1 MGRPDAGCG
10 RCRTSISSRSL
21 NFVRFVIDAN
31 VYVQMSLTGGVLAPL
46 AGHDLI
52 APPIFG
58 SEVTASLCELTY
70 RGEVPVEVA
79 RRIVDDLARPVVSIQ
94 QPADIYVRAWD
105 LARSLGWAKSYDAEY
120 LALAL
125 ILEIPLVTIDA
136 RLRRGAGHIV
146 AMPTLAEVPKA

>member
-10 RCRTSISSRSL
+10 RCRTSIASRSL
-21 NFVRFVIDAN
+21 IFVRFVIDAN

-94 QPADIYVRAWD
+94 QPADMYVRAWD

-136 RLRRGAGHIV
+136 RLRRRAGHIV

>member
-1 MGRPDAGCG
+1 MW
-10 RCRTSISSRSL
+10 SL
-21 NFVRFVIDAN
+21 PYVDLVSVTDFVRFVIDAN
-31 VYVQMSLTGGVLAPL
+31 VYVQMSLTGDELAPL

-58 SEVTASLCELTY
+58 SEVTATLCELTY

-79 RRIVDDLARPVVSIQ
+79 RRIVDDLARPVVSVQ
-94 QPADIYVRAWD
+94 QPAAIYVRSWD

-120 LALAL
+120 LALAQ
-125 ILEIPLVTIDA
+125 ILEVPLVTIDA

-146 AMPTLAEVPKA
+146 AMPTLAEISESVT

>member
-1 MGRPDAGCG
+1 MWSPPYVDLVSV
-10 RCRTSISSRSL
+10 TD
-21 NFVRFVIDAN
+21 FVRFVIDAN
-31 VYVQMSLTGGVLAPL
+31 VYVQMSLTGDELAPL

-58 SEVTASLCELTY
+58 SEVTATLCELTY

-94 QPADIYVRAWD
+94 QPADIYLRSWD

-120 LALAL
+120 LALAQ
-125 ILEIPLVTIDA
+125 ILEVPLVTIDA

-146 AMPTLAEVPKA
+146 AMPTLAEISESVT

>member
-10 RCRTSISSRSL
+10 RCRTSIASRSL
-21 NFVRFVIDAN
+21 IFVRFVIDAN

-70 RGEVPVEVA
+70 RGEVPVGVA

-94 QPADIYVRAWD
+94 QPADMYVRAWD

-136 RLRRGAGHIV
+136 RLRRRAGHIV